1 MKKGFIFVLLL
12 VSNYLFAQSPID
24 KGKAQFNA
32 GFGLSSWGLPVYLGF
47 DYGVH
52 KDVTVGGEVSFRNYR
67 NNWKGI
73 AYVHNIVGISGNFNY
88 HFNSILNIPS
98 PWNFYAG
105 LNIGFFYWNSPSL
118 YGGATSGLGIG
129 AQVGGRYYFTDKV
142 GINLELGG
150 GNAVSGGKIGV
161 SIKL

>member
-1 MKKGFIFVLLL
+1 MKKGFILVLLL

-47 DYGVH
+47 DYGIH
-52 KDVTVGGEVSFRNYR
+52 KDVTIGGEASFRNYR

-73 AYVHNIVGISGNFNY
+73 TYVHNIVGISGNFNY
-88 HFNSILNIPS
+88 HFNSILKIPA

-150 GNAVSGGKIGV
+150 GNAVSGGKIGI

>member
-1 MKKGFIFVLLL
+1 MGF
-12 VSNYLFAQSPID
+12 
-24 KGKAQFNA
+24 
-32 GFGLSSWGLPVYLGF
+32 SSWGLPVYLGL

-52 KDVTVGGEVSFRNYR
+52 KDVTVGGEASFRSYR
-67 NNWKGI
+67 NEWKGK
-73 AYVHNIVGISGNFNY
+73 YYNHNVVGLLGNVNY

-105 LNIGFFYWNSPSL
+105 LNVGFYLWRSPL
-118 YGGATSGLGIG
+118 GYDGRASGLGLG
-129 AQVGGRYYFTDKV
+129 AQVGGRYYFNDKV